1 MSRFAKTRRV
11 FFIEEPMFDSETF
24 SARTEIRTCPD
35 TGVVCV
41 IPHLP
46 AHRSRFANEEAL
58 RDLLDR
64 FIDQHDIARPV
75 LWYYTPAMLPFS
87 RHIEGAIIVYDCM
100 DELANF
106 LSASPQLP
114 LLERELMRH
123 AHVVFTGGH
132 SLYEAKRAL
141 HDNIHPFPSSVDRKH
156 FLPAR
161 TLQAQEPADQGRLPH
176 PRLGYY
182 GVLDERIDFDLLAAV
197 ADARP
202 EWSIIMVGPLAK
214 IRGDD
219 LPMRPNLHYLGPK
232 PYKELPYYVAGWD
245 VALMPFALN
254 EATRFIS
261 PTKTPEYLAS
271 GKPVVSTP
279 VTDVVYQYGNTRC
292 VRIAHSVEG
301 FIGECDA
308 ALAMHGCDDAWLKE
322 ADAAIEKLSWDTTF
336 ERMCDLMDEALNR
349 RASAATLQAGG
360 DKSGQPGSRTA
371 NRPVD

>member
-1 MSRFAKTRRV
+1 
-11 FFIEEPMFDSETF
+11 
-24 SARTEIRTCPD
+24 
-35 TGVVCV
+35 
-41 IPHLP
+41 
-46 AHRSRFANEEAL
+46 
-58 RDLLDR
+58 
-64 FIDQHDIARPV
+64 
-75 LWYYTPAMLPFS
+75 
-87 RHIEGAIIVYDCM
+87 M
-100 DELANF
+100 DELSAF
-106 LSASPQLP
+106 KGAASDLPALEQQLLSRADLV
-114 LLERELMRH
+114 L
-123 AHVVFTGGH
+123 TGGQ
-132 SLYEAKRAL
+132 SLYEAKRAR
-141 HDNIHPFPSSVDRKH
+141 HSNIHAMPSSVDVAH
-156 FLPAR
+156 FATAR
-161 TLQAQEPADQGRLPH
+161 HDAAAPPDQKGIPH
-176 PRLGYY
+176 PRLGFF
-182 GVLDERIDFDLLAAV
+182 GVLDERLDIPLLAGL

-202 EWSIIMVGPLAK
+202 DWHVVMLGPVVK
-214 IRGDD
+214 IDPGE
-219 LPMRPNLHYLGPK
+219 LPRRDNIHYLGPK
-232 PYKELPYYVAGWD
+232 PYTELPRYIAGWD
-245 VALMPFALN
+245 VALLLFARN